1 MRRSASTRS
10 KRDIRLVVECGLEK
24 KKKHEIFYCY
34 VLIVEREKER
44 ERERVDI
51 NATTMTELGARDGLV
66 NRGREEGRQEGG
78 KEGGMR
84 ERQR

>member
-1 MRRSASTRS
+1 LLCINCR
-10 KRDIRLVVECGLEK
+10 
-24 KKKHEIFYCY
+24 
-34 VLIVEREKER
+34 ERER

-51 NATTMTELGARDGLV
+51 KATTMTELGARDGLV

-78 KEGGMR
+78 KEGGRR